1 MIEKKVENRGGAREG
16 AGRKPLLDLA
26 GEKRETIIK
35 DVQAVAEEKGTTFGR
50 ELGSLIFQ
58 KRDKRLKLAGMQL
71 YVRDV
76 LPKVSERE
84 VTVNEPTKPQ
94 VYTPEK
100 YPDSS
105 DAPEYRPTH

>member
-1 MIEKKVENRGGAREG
+1 MTSNTHGGAREG

-26 GEKRETIIK
+26 GENREQIIK
-35 DVQAVAEEKGTTFGR
+35 DVLEEGKKLGLTFGSV
-50 ELGSLIFQ
+50 LGKLIFETE
-58 KRDKRLKLAGMQL
+58 DKRTKLAAMQL

-84 VTVNEPTKPQ
+84 VNVNEIQKPQ
-94 VYTPEK
+94 VFTPEK
-100 YPDSS
+100 YPDST

>member
-1 MIEKKVENRGGAREG
+1 MATNTHGGAREG

-26 GEKRETIIK
+26 GEKREQIIK
-35 DVQAVAEEKGTTFGR
+35 DVQAEAEKQGTTFGAT
-50 ELGSLIFQ
+50 LGKLIFENE
-58 KRDKRLKLAGMQL
+58 DKRLKLAAMQL

-84 VTVNEPTKPQ
+84 VTVTDTTKPQ
-94 VYTPEK
+94 VFTPEK
-100 YPDSS
+100 YPDTS

>member
-1 MIEKKVENRGGAREG
+1 MTQNTHGGRREG

-26 GEKRETIIK
+26 GESREQIIK
-35 DVQAVAEEKGTTFGR
+35 DVLAEGERLGLSFGAL
-50 ELGSLIFQ
+50 LGKLIFENE
-58 KRDKRLKLAGMQL
+58 DKRLKLAAMQL

-84 VTVNEPTKPQ
+84 VTVTDVSKPQ
-94 VYTPEK
+94 VFTPEK